1 MKMTHKHLLIAIFS
15 IPLVGCGGGSGSGSG
30 GTSTTASSATILVN
44 VTCTDGTIVKG
55 SDANDVSKC
64 PSAKVAAKLTSK
76 TPGDQ
81 AQSSTDVV
89 SATFDKRLKS
99 GSAKCTTSP
108 TIPDTKCEVGYS
120 SDLKTISVQGSNGE
134 KLFYPSKNIEAYSVN
149 ISSIYDQDNLKL
161 PDITITFKSFNPT
174 QVKTKNGFNLA
185 TSDYLINNCKEA
197 FLLSSNFW
205 SQCLLGQG
213 FTGTTDILKGEYCE
227 ISVGLDGSFKYFSDT
242 EKFTTEGSDYYLK
255 SDHVDGSYTFKKNTE
270 NDIFGP
276 YLLASTSTSTYDDV
290 GNELDVYLKI
300 FSMRYQNILK
310 NYEKSELIFTNKI
323 STGKRVVT
331 KRACYINSIE

>member
-1 MKMTHKHLLIAIFS
+1 MTNKHLLIAIFS
-15 IPLVGCGGGSGSGSG
+15 FLLASCGGGGGG
-30 GTSTTASSATILVN
+30 GTSTTDSSATTLVN

-64 PSAKVAAKLTSK
+64 PPAKIAAKLTSK

-99 GSAKCTTSP
+99 GSTKCTISP
-108 TIPDTKCEVGYS
+108 TIPDTKCEVSYS
-120 SDLKTISVQGSNGE
+120 SDLKTISVQGSNGA
-134 KLFYPSKNIEAYSVN
+134 KLFYPSKNIDSYSVS
-149 ISSIYDQDNLKL
+149 ISSIYDQDNFKL
-161 PDITITFKSFNPT
+161 PDITIKFKSFNPT

-205 SQCLLGQG
+205 SQCLLGHG

-227 ISVGLDGSFKYFSDT
+227 IAVGLDGSFKYFSDT
-242 EKFTTEGSDYYLK
+242 EKYTTEGSDYYLK
-255 SDHVDGSYTFKKNTE
+255 SANLNGSYTFKKNTE

-276 YLLASTSTSTYDDV
+276 YLLAYIDTSIYGSAE
-290 GNELDVYLKI
+290 NEFTVYMKI
-300 FSMRYQNILK
+300 FSTRYQNMLK
-310 NYEKSELIFTNKI
+310 NYEKSELKFTSK
-323 STGKRVVT
+323 SSAGKREVIN
-331 KRACYINSIE
+331 RACYINSIE